1 MISGIAGALLWIGGG
16 LCCFGTGIAVV
27 ALGFIGAAV
36 LWGNGVRTLGERR
49 GP

>member
-1 MISGIAGALLWIGGG
+1 MAGLILWLTKWTCCLLGDLGTLGVGALVG
-16 LCCFGTGIAVV
+16 L
-27 ALGFIGAAV
+27 V